1 MRFHCIPHKNGKN
14 YTRPSAGEG
23 VEQLELMCPSRGN
36 INGYSHFG
44 KLRQDLINW
53 THGSRGPSVFIPR
66 YLHTCGHHKTGA
78 GRFIVAS
85 LVTDENWKPLVSQ
98 HRRRP
103 SPCPP
108 CPSRTEHVNLRQSV
122 ESWVKCQEAFSDSE
136 FFLEDFS

>member
-1 MRFHCIPHKNGKN
+1 MA
-14 YTRPSAGEG
+14 TRMTIMEEIMKKDTNITKDVDKLETSYIAGEN
-23 VEQLELMCPSRGN
+23 VKF
-36 INGYSHFG
+36 YSHFG